1 MSFSLA
7 IVLESENN
15 NYSWSQ
21 GDHKEHDNHWEIMV
35 TITKRVTSKSPL
47 NFLNNQKKLKVGVVF
62 VMEVV
67 EVVLFVG
74 VVPVLLIKIV
84 LGVVH
89 VIG

>member
-15 NYSWSQ
+15 NYTWSQ

-47 NFLNNQKKLKVGVVF
+47 NFLSNQKKLKVGVVF

-67 EVVLFVG
+67 EVVPL
-74 VVPVLLIKIV
+74 LLIKIV